1 MPIFRRQRY
10 RHSVNAVED
19 AREAGCEV
27 YECRTDNGR
36 RRTFWVNSPDGKE
49 HLGIKEGEVG
59 PAANMAIVSAFSRWG
74 IIILV
79 MGVVLGAL
87 AHLFGLG

>member
-1 MPIFRRQRY
+1 MPIFKQQRY

-19 AREAGCEV
+19 ARRAGCEV

-36 RRTFWVNSPDGKE
+36 RRTFWVHSPDGKE

-59 PAANMAIVSAFSRWG
+59 PATNMHIVLTFSKWG
-74 IIILV
+74 IIMLV

-87 AHLFGLG
+87 AQLFGLG